1 MLGMQALLM
10 IMAAAETAVG
20 LGLIA
25 APSSGVQLL
34 LGAPL
39 GTPVAITVARVTG
52 IAMLAL
58 GVACWMA
65 REDTNSLAGRGLLSA
80 MLIYNGGVGALLAY
94 AALGAGVSSVALW
107 PVAITHAGLAGAC
120 VWALAR
126 MKSGD
131 RNRIG

>member
-1 MLGMQALLM
+1 M

-25 APSSGVQLL
+25 APSFGVQLL

-39 GTPVAITVARVTG
+39 DTPVAITVARVTG

-65 REDTNSLAGRGLLSA
+65 REDTHSLAARGLLSA

-94 AALGAGVSSVALW
+94 AGLGAGLSSFALW
-107 PVAITHAGLAGAC
+107 PVAIAHAGLAGAC
-120 VWALAR
+120 AWALAR